1 MQGSQLVEKLVLDSK
16 TLGSLECEKN
26 FMMETVRRLSDEA
39 WGLKQTIA
47 DLAREKKKQRSKP
60 GDNHLIKSALFERR
74 FVLTR
79 HQRALHERLRSIS
92 QNRRRALERVR
103 MTERQ
108 IGLFKTRVAAARGG
122 LLKNPPH

>member
-1 MQGSQLVEKLVLDSK
+1 MQSLQLVEKLVLDSK
-16 TLGSLECEKN
+16 TLGSLESEKN
-26 FMMETVRRLSDEA
+26 FTMETVRRLSDEA

-60 GDNHLIKSALFERR
+60 GDNHLIKSELFERR

-79 HQRALHERLRSIS
+79 HQRALRERLRSIS
-92 QNRRRALERVR
+92 QNRRRTLERVR

-108 IGLFKTRVAAARGG
+108 IRLFKTRIATARSR
-122 LLKNPPH
+122 LVKNPLH

>member
-26 FMMETVRRLSDEA
+26 FMMETVRRLSDEV